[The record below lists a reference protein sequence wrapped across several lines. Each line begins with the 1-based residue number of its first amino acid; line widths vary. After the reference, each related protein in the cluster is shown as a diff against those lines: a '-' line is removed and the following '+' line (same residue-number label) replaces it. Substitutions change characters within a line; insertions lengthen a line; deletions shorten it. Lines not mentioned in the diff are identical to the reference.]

1 MASFISIESLRLEN
15 FGPFYGVNEIDFTT
29 GKNLPPHVLIGG
41 KNGAGKTHL
50 LRALYL
56 AVVGRVG
63 VDDLRKVETGS
74 DATRFAFSK
83 VLNRRAAREGAD
95 CARLAITLK
104 QSDADSGKVQTLKLD
119 REIRFRG
126 SSAPDWFSIAGRS
139 NDSEEVVDEQLIE
152 RLRDAFLPRHL
163 ARFFFFDAEKSQNVQ
178 LGEATIVDGVSR
190 ILGLWPYERLE
201 QNLRELFQDTK
212 RELNKSG
219 GADAAAKHGEV
230 SGEILRVQGMI
241 QGNGQKRTS
250 LQEELLEVT
259 AELSDV
265 EDNLKTLGAID
276 PDKLQNDQQRRE
288 EIAEAKRELEQHLE
302 SAWERALPVA
312 LLADLRTNLYDQ
324 LVHEEARRSW
334 EDRRNAIE
342 PKLPGIKKTVFGDP
356 PQEAMLAPSVL
367 GFYSDRLDE
376 ALRGLFHPP
385 PDGIEDVQVFVTDR
399 SDINQTVRL
408 ALGANTST
416 IDHLAE
422 DCRRL
427 EVLQAD
433 VRDLDYEIR
442 QQMQNVAAIGAGKEL
457 HERRAHLRSEIGRIE
472 REIDDLDASDA
483 QLQAQLTQLKVEED
497 RWAKLEHEASRG
509 RSLASRAHAYREA
522 AAELRKRASDR
533 LRAKIGEQVGSLWT
547 SIVEREREFGGM
559 EFDALWNC
567 ILTRRSGGRVPWDD
581 INPSAGQRQVRLL
594 AFYEALRRLAQTVP
608 PLVVDTPLGRL
619 DREVRTAVVEQL
631 YLSQEGHQS
640 IVLATNAE
648 IDPDGTLFAKVR
660 DQFGRA
666 YTLEP
671 DGDPG
676 SEDYQVTIEKN
687 YFGKRIS

>member
-1 MASFISIESLRLEN
+1 MASYISIESLDLEN
-15 FGPFYGVNEIDFTT
+15 FGPFYGENKIDFRTKA
-29 GKNLPPHVLIGG
+29 GLPPHVLIGG

-56 AVVGRVG
+56 AVVGRAG

-74 DATRFAFSK
+74 DATRFGFGK

-95 CARLAITLK
+95 CARLSITLK
-104 QSDADSGKVQTLKLD
+104 QTDADSGKEQTLTLD
-119 REIRFRG
+119 REIRFRP
-126 SSAPDWFSIAGRS
+126 SSPPDWFSMAIRS
-139 NDSEEVVDEQLIE
+139 NDEDEVIDEQMIE

-212 RELNKSG
+212 RELSKSG
-219 GADAAAKHGEV
+219 STDAAAKLGEV
-230 SGEILRVQGMI
+230 KGEILRVQGLLKNND
-241 QGNGQKRTS
+241 QDKKS
-250 LQEELLEVT
+250 LQEELLET
-259 AELSDV
+259 NAELSDI

-276 PDKLQNDQQRRE
+276 PDKLQSDQVRRE
-288 EIAEAKRELEQHLE
+288 EIADAKREIERQLAD
-302 SAWERALPVA
+302 AWEKTLPVA
-312 LLADLRTNLYDQ
+312 LLGDLRTGLYDQ
-324 LVHEEARRSW
+324 LVREETRRNW

-342 PKLPGIKKTVFGDP
+342 PKLPGIQKAVFDKP
-356 PQEAMLAPSVL
+356 PADAVLAPKVL
-367 GFYSDRLDE
+367 GYYSERLSE

-385 PDGIEDVQVFVTDR
+385 PDGVEGVKVFATDR

-408 ALGANTST
+408 ALGANTSLV
-416 IDHLAE
+416 DHLAE

-427 EVLQAD
+427 DVLQAD

-457 HERRAHLRSEIGRIE
+457 HERRARIRADVARIE
-472 REIDDLDASDA
+472 EKIADLDTSDA
-483 QLQAQLTQLKVEED
+483 QLQAQLIQLKVEED

-509 RSLASRAHAYREA
+509 RSLASRAHSYREA
-522 AAELRKRASDR
+522 AAELRKRASNR
-533 LRAKIGEQVGSLWT
+533 LRAKIGEQVGKLWT
-547 SIVEREREFGGM
+547 NIVEREREFTGM
-559 EFDALWNC
+559 EFDPLWNC
-567 ILTRRSGGRVPWDD
+567 MLLRRKGARVSWDD

-631 YLSQEGHQS
+631 YLSPNGHQS

-648 IDPDGTLFAKVR
+648 VDPDGALFAKVR
-660 DQFGRA
+660 DQFGLG

-671 DGDPG
+671 DGEPG
-676 SEDYQVTIEKN
+676 SEDYEVHIEKN
-687 YFGKRIS
+687 YFGKRI